1 MKIIACMLA
10 ENEEDWISLSL
21 GSIINIV
28 DKVVLVDS
36 GSSDNT
42 IKKAHAICHL
52 KNKEFKL
59 IKHERKNLPSDDGA
73 QRQAYLDY
81 LKKEHMGDW
90 VIVID
95 ADEVWSGEIDRLR
108 GLLKQTKLD
117 CFDLKTI
124 HLIGDIGHCDNTRPE
139 HWTLKRIFKVKPNIF
154 YPQTE
159 HGCIQGHN
167 YIGRIV
173 EITMFHFA
181 HARHAF
187 YWLKKRNNM
196 KAKSEIHNN
205 TARKWWYYNHLF
217 GDYPRKKLDPN
228 DLPKIIKDKFMVEGE
243 R

>member
-1 MKIIACMLA
+1 MIA

-21 GSIINIV
+21 GSIIDIV
-28 DKVVLVDS
+28 DKVIIVDS

-42 IKKAHAICHL
+42 INRAIEICSKA
-52 KNKEFKL
+52 KVD
-59 IKHERKNLPSDDGA
+59 IKIIHHRRANTKADDGE
-73 QRQAYLDY
+73 QRQAFLDY
-81 LKKEHMGDW
+81 LQEHHIGDW
-90 VIVID
+90 AIVID
-95 ADEVWSGEIDRLR
+95 ADEVWSGEIDKLR
-108 GLLKQTKLD
+108 GLFEQTQID

-124 HLIGDIGHCDNTRPE
+124 HLIGDLGHYDSVKPE
-139 HWTLKRIFKVKPNIF
+139 HWTLRRMYKINKNLK
-154 YPQTE
+154 YPQAE
-159 HGCIQGHN
+159 HGVLEGCDK
-167 YIGRIV
+167 IGRIV